1 MKKMILSA
9 LFACGLVAGIEAA
22 PEDPVTQA
30 DLQAIFE
37 RLASLE
43 AANKAQAE
51 RIAELENQNRELS
64 AAYESSMQ
72 DLVSKQELAAA
83 QEQSQ
88 RDIAA
93 AKEESKRDVAA
104 VQEANKQELAAAQ
117 EFNMRELA
125 AVREEGK
132 RDIAAT
138 EEAYKR
144 DIAEATTLKWDETTE
159 TNDTGRIFT
168 TETGKKYY
176 LADATAR
183 IFEPLSESG
192 FQITPYGYL
201 VFEGI
206 YNTRG
211 TESDYYSDYVRPNHN
226 GGNGHQTSLSMQDSI
241 LGLQFDTPERVNGWK
256 FTGRA
261 EFDLAGDN
269 AKDYAFHWRHLYVD
283 AQHESGWSILFGQ
296 YWHLW
301 KMVSPSEID
310 GGWMEQTG
318 HPYRR
323 SPQLRVTKKW
333 ELDEDSAL
341 EIRTGIVKNGTGM
354 GEDMDDDGNLDDVAS
369 AWPLF
374 EGAVIYERKAA
385 WEETGRRWSVGLAG
399 MYGREKLHRWT
410 NYIPATDKNEFD
422 GSLDEYDSKMVMVA
436 TSVPFLDKFMFTGQ
450 FFAGDNLDGIQAGV
464 GQGIAFTAYNE
475 KGREVATRGG
485 FFDLGYELNDT
496 WSFAVGYGFDD
507 PTDSSARHS
516 KGICLND
523 RTYFD
528 VFYRITPNFKLGF
541 EYAYLR
547 TKYNEGVK
555 SPFSS
560 QNGESGTAKN
570 NRFQFAAFYDF

>member
-104 VQEANKQELAAAQ
+104 VQESNKQELAAAQ

-159 TNDTGRIFT
+159 TNETGRIFT

-211 TESDYYSDYVRPNHN
+211 TESDYYSDYVRPKKNA
-226 GGNGHQTSLSMQDSI
+226 GSGHQTTLSMQDSI
-241 LGLQFDTPERVNGWK
+241 LGLQFDTPERMNGWK

-261 EFDLAGDN
+261 EFDLAGNDSD
-269 AKDYAFHWRHLYVD
+269 DYAFHWRHLYVD

-333 ELDEDSAL
+333 DIDENSSF
-341 EIRTGIVKNGTGM
+341 EIRTGIVKNGPGM
-354 GEDMDDDGNLDDVAS
+354 GEDRDGNGSYDNVQS

-374 EGAVIYERKAA
+374 EGAIIYDRKAA
-385 WEETGRRWSVGLAG
+385 WEDTGRRWMVGLAG
-399 MYGREKLHRWT
+399 MYGRERVRT
-410 NYIPATDKNEFD
+410 PVDEEF
-422 GSLDEYDSKMVMVA
+422 DSKMIMAA
-436 TSVPFLDKFMFTGQ
+436 TTVPFLDKFTLTGQ
-450 FFAGDNLDGIQAGV
+450 LFAGDNLSGIQAGV
-464 GQGIAFTAYNE
+464 GQGTFSRLDGTY
-475 KGREVATRGG
+475 GTVTTRGG
-485 FFDLGYELNDT
+485 FVDLGYELNDA

-507 PTDSSARHS
+507 PCDSDARMAN
-516 KGICLND
+516 GICLND
-523 RTYFD
+523 RAYFD
-528 VFYRITPNFKLGF
+528 VFYRITPNFKIGF
-541 EYAYLR
+541 EYALLR
-547 TKYNEGVK
+547 TQYNEGVRRLG
-555 SPFSS
+555 STFNNPGH
-560 QNGESGTAKN
+560 NTTGGESGTARS

>member
-1 MKKMILSA
+1 MKKIILSA

-51 RIAELENQNRELS
+51 RIAELENQNREL
-64 AAYESSMQ
+64 AATHEASLQ
-72 DLVSKQELAAA
+72 ELVSRQELAAV

-93 AKEESKRDVAA
+93 VKEEGKRDVAA

-117 EFNMRELA
+117 EFNMREIA
-125 AVREEGK
+125 SVREEEK

-159 TNDTGRIFT
+159 TNDTGRVFT

-192 FQITPYGYL
+192 LQITPYGYL

-206 YNTRG
+206 YNTHG
-211 TESDYYSDYVRPNHN
+211 TEGDYYSDWVRPNKHP
-226 GGNGHQTSLSMQDSI
+226 GSGHQTSLSMQDSI
-241 LGLQFDTPERVNGWK
+241 LGLQFDTPEAQNGWK

-261 EFDLAGDN
+261 EFDLAGGD
-269 AKDYAFHWRHLYVD
+269 ASDYAFHWRHLYVD

-310 GGWMEQTG
+310 GAWMEQAG

-333 ELDEDSAL
+333 DIDDVSSV
-341 EIRTGIVKNGTGM
+341 EIRAGIVKNGAGM
-354 GEDMDDDGNLDDVAS
+354 GEDLDGDGTLDDVAS

-374 EGAVIYERKAA
+374 EGAVIYDRKAA
-385 WEETGRRWSVGLAG
+385 WEDGDRRWLIGLAG
-399 MYGREKLHRWT
+399 MYGRERLHRWSGFG
-410 NYIPATDKNEFD
+410 FD
-422 GSLDEYDSKMVMVA
+422 GELDEYDSKMVMVA
-436 TSVPFLDKFMFTGQ
+436 ASVPFLDKFTFNGQ
-450 FFAGDNLDGIQAGV
+450 LFAGDNLDGIQAGI
-464 GQGIAFTAYNE
+464 GQGVAFNFNNPNAI
-475 KGREVATRGG
+475 GREVSTVGG

-496 WSFAVGYGFDD
+496 WSFAAGYGFDD
-507 PTDSSARHS
+507 PTDSTARYAA
-516 KGICLND
+516 GRCLND
-523 RTYFD
+523 RAYFD
-528 VFYRITPNFKLGF
+528 VFYKITSNFKLGF
-541 EYAYLR
+541 EYAVLR
-547 TKYNEGVK
+547 TKYNQGVGAA
-555 SPFSS
+555 
-560 QNGESGTAKN
+560 GEPGSARS

>member
-51 RIAELENQNRELS
+51 RIAELENQNRELA

-104 VQEANKQELAAAQ
+104 VQESNKQELAAAQ

-206 YNTRG
+206 YNTHG
-211 TESDYYSDYVRPNHN
+211 TEGDYYSDYVRPNQHK
-226 GGNGHQTSLSMQDSI
+226 GSGHQTTLSMQDSI
-241 LGLQFDTPERVNGWK
+241 LGFQFDTPERMNGWK

-261 EFDLAGDN
+261 EFDFAGEH
-269 AKDYAFHWRHLYVD
+269 AKDYDFHWRHLYVD

-310 GGWMEQTG
+310 GAWMEQTG

-323 SPQLRVTKKW
+323 SPQLRVTRKW
-333 ELDEDSAL
+333 DIDEDSSL
-341 EIRTGIVKNGTGM
+341 EIRTGIVKNGEGM
-354 GEDMDDDGNLDDVAS
+354 GEDLDDDGNLDDVAS
-369 AWPLF
+369 AWPLI
-374 EGAVIYERKAA
+374 EGAIIYDRKAA
-385 WEETGRRWSVGLAG
+385 WEDTGRRWTVGLAG
-399 MYGREKLHRWT
+399 MYGREKLHRPT
-410 NYIPATDKNEFD
+410 FPGVFD
-422 GSLDEYDSKMVMVA
+422 GDLDEYDTKMLMVA
-436 TSVPFLDKFMFTGQ
+436 TSVPFYDKFTFTGQ
-450 FFAGDNLDGIQAGV
+450 LFAGDNLDGIQAGV
-464 GQGIAFTAYNE
+464 GQGIAFTALNH
-475 KGREVATRGG
+475 KGREVATVGG
-485 FFDLGYELNDT
+485 FFDFGYELNDT
-496 WSFAVGYGFDD
+496 WSFAAGYGFDD
-507 PTDSSARHS
+507 PTDSTVRNAN
-516 KGICLND
+516 GICLND
-523 RTYFD
+523 RAYFD

-541 EYAYLR
+541 EYAVLR
-547 TKYNEGVK
+547 TKYNDGVRGGQ
-555 SPFSS
+555 P
-560 QNGESGTAKN
+560 GTARS
-570 NRFQFAAFYDF
+570 NRFQFAALYDF

>member
-1 MKKMILSA
+1 MKKLMLSA

-43 AANKAQAE
+43 AANKAQAD
-51 RIAELENQNRELS
+51 RIAELEAQNRDL
-64 AAYESSMQ
+64 AAAHESSQ
-72 DLVSKQELAAA
+72 RDFAAAQAQVATKQELAA
-83 QEQSQ
+83 EL
-88 RDIAA
+88 
-93 AKEESKRDVAA
+93 AA
-104 VQEANKQELAAAQ
+104 VQEANQRDLAAAKAESKRDLESAQ
-117 EFNMRELA
+117 ELNQREIA
-125 AVREEGK
+125 AVKDEGK

-144 DIAEATTLKWDETTE
+144 DIAAATALQWDETTE
-159 TNDTGRIFT
+159 TNETGRIFT

-192 FQITPYGYL
+192 LQITPYGYL

-206 YNTRG
+206 YNTHG
-211 TESDYYSDYVRPNHN
+211 TESDYCSDYVRPNQN
-226 GGNGHQTSLSMQDSI
+226 SGSGHQTTLSMQDSI
-241 LGLQFDTPERVNGWK
+241 LGMQFDTPEAVNGWK

-283 AQHESGWSILFGQ
+283 AQHDSGWSILFGQ
-296 YWHLW
+296 YWHIW

-310 GGWMEQTG
+310 GAWMEQTG

-333 ELDEDSAL
+333 DIDDDSSL

-354 GEDMDDDGNLDDVAS
+354 GEDRDRNGSLDNVES
-369 AWPLF
+369 AWPLL
-374 EGAVIYERKAA
+374 EGAVIYDHKAA
-385 WEETGRRWSVGLAG
+385 WEDSDRRWMVGLAG
-399 MYGREKLHRWT
+399 MYGREKAHTLT
-410 NYIPATDKNEFD
+410 ATGYD
-422 GSLDEYDSKMVMVA
+422 GSYDEFDSKMIMA
-436 TSVPFLDKFMFTGQ
+436 AASVPFLDKFTLMGQ
-450 FFAGDNLDGIQAGV
+450 FFAGDNLSGIQAGV
-464 GQGIAFTAYNE
+464 GQGAFARLNDSYRT
-475 KGREVATRGG
+475 VSTRGG
-485 FFDLGYELNDT
+485 FIDLGYELNDV

-507 PTDSSARHS
+507 PTDSDARYAN
-516 KGICLND
+516 GICLND
-523 RTYFD
+523 RAYFD
-528 VFYRITPNFKLGF
+528 VFYRITPNFKLAF
-541 EYAYLR
+541 EYAVLR
-547 TKYNEGVK
+547 TKYNDGVK
-555 SPFSS
+555 
-560 QNGESGTAKN
+560 NGTALGGEPGTARS

>member
-1 MKKMILSA
+1 MKKIILSA

-51 RIAELENQNRELS
+51 RIAELENQNREL
-64 AAYESSMQ
+64 AAAHEASMQ
-72 DLVSKQELAAA
+72 DLVSRQELAAV

-93 AKEESKRDVAA
+93 VKEEGKRDVAA
-104 VQEANKQELAAAQ
+104 AQEANKQDLAAAQ

-125 AVREEGK
+125 AAREEEK

-159 TNDTGRIFT
+159 TNDTGRVFT

-192 FQITPYGYL
+192 LQITPYGYL

-206 YNTRG
+206 YNTHG
-211 TESDYYSDYVRPNHN
+211 TESDYYSDYVRPNQHS
-226 GGNGHQTSLSMQDSI
+226 GNGHQTTLSMQDSI
-241 LGLQFDTPERVNGWK
+241 LGVQFDTPEATSGWK

-310 GGWMEQTG
+310 GAWMEQTG

-333 ELDEDSAL
+333 DIDEDSSI

-354 GEDMDDDGNLDDVAS
+354 GEDIDGDGNLDDVAS

-374 EGAVIYERKAA
+374 EGAVIYDRKAA
-385 WEETGRRWSVGLAG
+385 WEDTGRRWSLGLAG
-399 MYGREKLHRWT
+399 MYGRERLHRWT
-410 NYIPATDKNEFD
+410 SYNAVTDKDYFNGE
-422 GSLDEYDSKMVMVA
+422 LDEYDSKMVMVA
-436 TSVPFLDKFMFTGQ
+436 TSVPFLDKFTFTGQ
-450 FFAGDNLDGIQAGV
+450 LFSGDNLDGIQAGV
-464 GQGIAFTAYNE
+464 GQGIAFSKTTPNE
-475 KGREVATRGG
+475 IGREVSTVGG

-496 WSFAVGYGFDD
+496 WSFAAGYGFDD
-507 PTDSSARHS
+507 PTDSTARHAN
-516 KGICLND
+516 GICLND
-523 RTYFD
+523 RAYFD

-541 EYAYLR
+541 EYAVLR
-547 TKYNEGVK
+547 TKYNDGVK
-555 SPFSS
+555 DGQP
-560 QNGESGTAKN
+560 GTARS
-570 NRFQFAAFYDF
+570 NRFQFAALYDF